1 MSERVKEKG
10 TFCPEDVLDYIYAV
24 LHTPQYREDFKA
36 FLKIDFPRVPYPK
49 DGAHFDSMVAE
60 GNILRGL
67 HLLESDAF
75 DDLITTYPN
84 GGDNIVGKPSFEVSE
99 SRGDLNHPVTKSGRV
114 WLNTT
119 QYFDGVP
126 ETAWQFY
133 IGGYQPAQ
141 KWLKDRIGRKLT
153 FEEVLH
159 YQKIIVALQK
169 TAEAMSRLTVLYQS

>member
-1 MSERVKEKG
+1 MAERVAEAA
-10 TFCPEDVLDYIYAV
+10 TYCPEDVLDYIYAV
-24 LHTPQYREDFKA
+24 LHTPPYREDFKA

-49 DGAHFDSMVAE
+49 DAAYFDAMVAE
-60 GNILRGL
+60 GQILRGL

-84 GGDNIVGKPSFEVSE
+84 GGDSIVGKPRYEN
-99 SRGDLNHPVTKSGRV
+99 GKV

-159 YQKIIVALQK
+159 YQKIILALQR
-169 TAEAMSRLTVLYQS
+169 TAEAMGRLSALYVV